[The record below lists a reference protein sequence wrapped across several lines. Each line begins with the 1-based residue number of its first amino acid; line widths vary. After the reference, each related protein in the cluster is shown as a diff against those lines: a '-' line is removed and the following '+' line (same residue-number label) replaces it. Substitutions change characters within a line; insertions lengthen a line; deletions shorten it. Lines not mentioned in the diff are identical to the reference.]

1 MSQTNQPAG
10 TGFTG
15 LYIKLSDGTYTPI
28 FNDSGVY
35 VGDALTRASL
45 STPAASKSVLT
56 DTFTKATT
64 GASDQYVIVP
74 EAGTL
79 SSVDF
84 SGIDALATSDSNYIT
99 FTITN
104 LGQAGAGTT
113 VMLAATAPNTTK
125 ATGGSAIVANG
136 KFPLTL
142 NGTAS
147 NLVVAQGDR
156 LKVSAT
162 ATGTLAGTVTGST
175 FCLRFAGTT

>member
-1 MSQTNQPAG
+1 M
-10 TGFTG
+10 
-15 LYIKLSDGTYTPI
+15 
-28 FNDSGVY
+28 
-35 VGDALTRASL
+35 
-45 STPAASKSVLT
+45 STPAASKSVQT

-84 SGIDALATSDSNYIT
+84 SGIDALAASDSNYIT

-147 NLVVAQGDR
+147 NLIVAQGDR

-162 ATGTLAGTVTGST
+162 ATGTLAGTVTGSK
-175 FCLRFAGTT
+175 FILRFAGTT